1 MDVNPWSKLKTLPFF
16 NMSQIRQLIHSGSPI
31 YGYDSPDVVKYD
43 SNIHMEPDDYDYD
56 TSENMEDESTIIF
69 PSFESVVRRN
79 QIKDEELSD
88 QEETYAGL
96 SGDSL
101 AFTLVYVSVF
111 SITLLY
117 VGLKLAKRWREKQNV
132 LNSTES
138 GSSPQLLPPCGHP
151 QCYRGSI
158 SNSSSSGS
166 GTGYLPYA
174 GLGSA
179 WIPEILTLQGLPVA
193 QPQIHSTATCRGRC
207 SSCRGLAQPPP
218 SYDKLFLDE
227 QPPAYNDS
235 VVIKE
240 YNEENEHLTDNI
252 CVEIADDGPCT
263 FSIESEDNEIG
274 KVDSNLQSSNVEDG
288 QN

>member
-31 YGYDSPDVVKYD
+31 YGYDSPDVIKYD
-43 SNIHMEPDDYDYD
+43 SSIHMDSDDYDYD

-69 PSFESVVRRN
+69 PGFESVVGKN

-88 QEETYAGL
+88 QETYAGL

-117 VGLKLAKRWREKQNV
+117 VGLKLAKRWREKQNA
-132 LNSTES
+132 LDTTES
-138 GSSPQLLPPCGHP
+138 GSSPRLLPPCGHP

-158 SNSSSSGS
+158 SNSSSS

-193 QPQIHSTATCRGRC
+193 QPQVHSTATCRGRC

-240 YNEENEHLTDNI
+240 YNEEDEHLTDNF

-263 FSIESEDNEIG
+263 FSIESEANGIA
-274 KVDSNLQSSNVEDG
+274 KVDSNLQSSNVEGD